1 MALAMNKLML
11 ALACLVFVPALAA
24 ADDAD
29 AKRAEAQKKIDE
41 AKVKGCEAFKGIVV
55 KAKHCPDQ
63 SAAAAKVTCTVATA
77 PEMTALYADCNKA
90 LKDKTDAK
98 LAESKAKAAAP
109 KDTSCKA
116 SDEGGAELYNTDN
129 PKMTGCMKEVK
140 AAAIKARCTE
150 GVKKV
155 KVTYIYAGK
164 KPLNMTAFCPKT

>member
-1 MALAMNKLML
+1 MGPSMKNILLTI
-11 ALACLVFVPALAA
+11 ACLVSVPTLAV

-77 PEMTALYADCNKA
+77 PEMNQLYADCNKA
-90 LKDKTDAK
+90 ATDKTNAK

-116 SDEGGAELYNTDN
+116 SDEGGAEIYNTDN

-155 KVTYIYAGK
+155 KVTYSYAGR
-164 KPLNMTAFCPKT
+164 KPLNLTAFCPKP

>member
-1 MALAMNKLML
+1 MALAMNKLL
-11 ALACLVFVPALAA
+11 IAVACLVSLPAVAV

-29 AKRAEAQKKIDE
+29 ARRAEAQKKIDE

-77 PEMTALYADCNKA
+77 PEMNTLYAGCNKA
-90 LKDKTDAK
+90 LEDKTDAK
-98 LAESKAKAAAP
+98 LAASKARAAAP

-116 SDEGGAELYNTDN
+116 TDEGGAELYNTDN
-129 PKMTGCMKEVK
+129 PRMTGCMKEVK

-155 KVTYIYAGK
+155 KVTYIHAGK
-164 KPLNMTAFCPKT
+164 KPLDLTAFCPK